1 MPILSYNEKEIIMN
15 DKNKVII
22 FDTTLRDGEQSPGF
36 SMNIEE
42 KLHFANQLIR
52 LGVDVIEA
60 GFPIAS
66 KGDFEAVRQIAEMAR
81 GVQIAGLARANNDD
95 IDTAWEAIKNAESPR
110 IHTFISSSDIHIEH
124 QLKKSRAQVL
134 EQAVRAVE
142 RAKSYTANVEFSPMD
157 ATRSDRAYLAEM
169 VGAVIAAGAVTV
181 NIPDTVGYT
190 VPSEF
195 HDIIAYLMK
204 NVKNIEQAVIAVH
217 CHNDL
222 GLAVANSLAAVQA
235 GARQIECTVNGIGER
250 AGNTSMEEVVMAIRT
265 RSELFG
271 VHTTINTAQIAPTSR
286 LLSHITGI
294 TVQPNKAIVGAN
306 AFAHESGIHQD
317 GLLKNAMTYEIMR
330 PEDVGITKSTLVLGK
345 HSGRH
350 AVVTRL
356 ADLGYQLSE
365 EEIERFFKYF
375 KALADVKKQI
385 YDEDLEVLIGEA
397 VYKIKGRYKVTNVQI
412 STGMFSPPMT
422 MVTVKDRY
430 RDGAES
436 FEVAHGNGGVD
447 AGINA
452 VKKVTGTNAKIDSF
466 SLVAITG
473 GSDALCEVTV
483 NVSDEF
489 EGHAISVFGNG
500 VNIDISVAGI
510 LSFVDALN
518 KLEYKKKMNGFK
530 DKAAAYA
537 QAEL

>member
-1 MPILSYNEKEIIMN
+1 
-15 DKNKVII
+15 
-22 FDTTLRDGEQSPGF
+22 
-36 SMNIEE
+36 
-42 KLHFANQLIR
+42 
-52 LGVDVIEA
+52 VDVIEA

>member
-1 MPILSYNEKEIIMN
+1 
-15 DKNKVII
+15 
-22 FDTTLRDGEQSPGF
+22 
-36 SMNIEE
+36 
-42 KLHFANQLIR
+42 
-52 LGVDVIEA
+52 
-60 GFPIAS
+60 
-66 KGDFEAVRQIAEMAR
+66 
-81 GVQIAGLARANNDD
+81 
-95 IDTAWEAIKNAESPR
+95 
-110 IHTFISSSDIHIEH
+110 
-124 QLKKSRAQVL
+124 
-134 EQAVRAVE
+134 
-142 RAKSYTANVEFSPMD
+142 
-157 ATRSDRAYLAEM
+157 
-169 VGAVIAAGAVTV
+169 
-181 NIPDTVGYT
+181 
-190 VPSEF
+190 
-195 HDIIAYLMK
+195 
-204 NVKNIEQAVIAVH
+204 
-217 CHNDL
+217 
-222 GLAVANSLAAVQA
+222 
-235 GARQIECTVNGIGER
+235 
-250 AGNTSMEEVVMAIRT
+250 
-265 RSELFG
+265 
-271 VHTTINTAQIAPTSR
+271 
-286 LLSHITGI
+286 
-294 TVQPNKAIVGAN
+294 VQPNKAIVGAN